1 MCLCTS
7 GEISSSNANFCDNF
21 DVLLTAHLSIILV
34 TGQLNAQIL
43 VL

>member
-1 MCLCTS
+1 MSVWTIII
-7 GEISSSNANFCDNF
+7 GTHKFANS

-34 TGQLNAQIL
+34 NDKLDAQIL